1 MFKNKKSL
9 RDKNPAGF
17 SLTGNRCVLVCF
29 CLRHHSFSFRRIK
42 HAFPLR
48 HHNGSKRV
56 TSQVDNCTCHV
67 HDASTPAIKASP
79 SAGTPIVPSV
89 ASKTTKEVPGTAAIP
104 LDVTIRTST
113 SVIWCQSVKSMPYTC
128 AKNSAAI
135 D

>member
-67 HDASTPAIKASP
+67 HDAVYAGNKGKSFSRNAD
-79 SAGTPIVPSV
+79 SASV